1 MHTKGN
7 LTYTM
12 PSNNITFCQSQ
23 NYATHPQ
30 LITFNIL
37 KINTL
42 PPVLKFK
49 FKTIYNRYSNLKFI
63 SKKICHLGG
72 LSCIFV
78 AKTMKKIITYN
89 YAKKVFIAL
98 ACIVTLSSCNNED
111 APVMP
116 NNGTPEQQATQ
127 SLLRSPEEAVDIA
140 LDALSILGNQSKSR
154 GEVRNIDFS
163 SPVKI
168 IHK

>member
-1 MHTKGN
+1 
-7 LTYTM
+7 
-12 PSNNITFCQSQ
+12 
-23 NYATHPQ
+23 
-30 LITFNIL
+30 
-37 KINTL
+37 
-42 PPVLKFK
+42 
-49 FKTIYNRYSNLKFI
+49 
-63 SKKICHLGG
+63 
-72 LSCIFV
+72 
-78 AKTMKKIITYN
+78 MKKIITYN

-127 SLLRSPEEAVDIA
+127 TLLRSPEEAVDIA